1 MGKIRGRFRQ
11 ARLDYQSKLGRVVT
25 IEEVADL
32 IGVSRQSLSDIEN
45 GNALPRYKTLAAL
58 CKLYEMQPG
67 DLLMY
72 EDRLAR
78 RAALVGTAHSTAG

>member
-1 MGKIRGRFRQ
+1 MGKIVGRFRQ
-11 ARLDYQSKLGRVVT
+11 ARLGYQNKLGRVVT
-25 IEEVADL
+25 VEEIADI

-67 DLLMY
+67 ELLTY
-72 EDRLAR
+72 EDWLAR
-78 RAALVGTAHSTAG
+78 RVAPTGIAHSTAG